1 MGETM
6 LQTSLDFE
14 GGVHRLHA
22 ALLPLN
28 QRDPEPAPS
37 QIVAGG
43 RSGPVDPLSFAQE
56 GDRNM
61 VEHRDTHVRNGKLAE
76 LRRQLFERTIDRREF
91 VKRATQLGLAAPA
104 IGAMA
109 TVYGA
114 EAAPSGRSHASKALL
129 QDQPQNPITITVGG
143 TPITVM
149 QEDTSNATP
158 GGTLRFA
165 RLEDSDNL
173 DPVTNDG
180 NVNIWIFMN
189 IYDQLVRVTADG
201 ASLEPALAE
210 SWEVSEDAMTYTFH
224 LRQGISFSDGT
235 PLKASD
241 VVYSFTRAANDPNQT
256 WTFTL
261 TALQRDANGQVQGI
275 TAPDDNTVVVVLAQ
289 PWAPFLADVA
299 MFSLSIVSEAF
310 ASGNEARLT
319 DECMGT
325 GPFQLAEWKK
335 GEYISL
341 TKNPNYWE
349 EGLPYLDE
357 VRAFVVPDDN
367 ARILQLQGGEID
379 AMYNVPA
386 SRVPELKQDPNLK
399 VIEFP
404 STYIL
409 YVTLNNRNAPL
420 DDVSARLALN
430 HATDRKTLIDVVLFG
445 AGTEAT
451 TFMPRGALYWNDE
464 LPGFPY
470 DVEKAKQL
478 LAQSKTP
485 DGFTV
490 KFTFQG
496 GDAEAAQLGAVLKD
510 LWSQIGVN
518 LELEP
523 VEQGVYSAAYD
534 EHTFET
540 MYTGWTN
547 DIIDPD
553 ELVSYAILP
562 ESSENYQTGW
572 NNQEAM
578 DLAQAGRAELDP
590 AKRKEIY
597 YRIQE
602 IFNTD
607 SPMVI
612 LYQKPYVEVM
622 TTKVH
627 NFQQPP
633 TAQYVWKAT
642 WLEQ

>member
-1 MGETM
+1 
-6 LQTSLDFE
+6 
-14 GGVHRLHA
+14 
-22 ALLPLN
+22 
-28 QRDPEPAPS
+28 
-37 QIVAGG
+37 
-43 RSGPVDPLSFAQE
+43 
-56 GDRNM
+56 
-61 VEHRDTHVRNGKLAE
+61 
-76 LRRQLFERTIDRREF
+76 LRRQLFECGIGRREF
-91 VKRATQLGLAAPA
+91 IKRATQLGLAAPA
-104 IGAMA
+104 IAAMLH
-109 TVYGA
+109 VYGA
-114 EAAPSGRSHASKALL
+114 NAAPARRGMAARSLF
-129 QDQPQNPITITVGG
+129 QDEPQNPITITIGG
-143 TPITVM
+143 TPITVVE
-149 QEDTSNATP
+149 EDTSNATP
-158 GGTLRFA
+158 GGVLRFA
-165 RLEDSDNL
+165 RRDDSDNL

-189 IYDQLVRVTADG
+189 IYDQLVRVTPDG

-210 SWEVSEDAMTYTFH
+210 SWEVSADATTYTFH
-224 LRQGISFSDGT
+224 LRQGITFSDGT
-235 PLKASD
+235 PFKASD
-241 VVYSFTRAANDPNQT
+241 VVYSFVRAANDPNQT

-275 TAPDDNTVVVVLAQ
+275 TAPDDNTVVVVLSQ

-299 MFSLSIVSEAF
+299 MFNLSIVSEAF
-310 ASGNEARLT
+310 AKGNEARLT

-325 GPFQLAEWKK
+325 GPYQLAEWKK

-367 ARILQLQGGEID
+367 ARILQLQAGEID
-379 AMYNVPA
+379 AMYDVPS
-386 SRVPELKQDPNLK
+386 SRVPELKQDANLK

-409 YVTLNNRNAPL
+409 YVTLNNRNPPL
-420 DDVSARLALN
+420 DDVNARLALN

-451 TFMPRGALYWNDE
+451 TFMPRGALFWNDQ

-470 DVEKAKQL
+470 DIEKAKGL

-485 DGFTV
+485 NGFKVGFT
-490 KFTFQG
+490 FTG
-496 GDAEAAQLGAVLKD
+496 GDAEASQLGAVLKD
-510 LWSQIGVN
+510 MWSQIGVD

-523 VEQGVYSAAYD
+523 VEQGVYSDAYD
-534 EHTFET
+534 NHTFET

-562 ESSENYQTGW
+562 ESSQNYQTGW

-578 DLAQAGRAELDP
+578 DLAVQGRAELDP
-590 AKRKEIY
+590 EKRKQIY
-597 YRIQE
+597 FRIQE

-633 TAQYVWKAT
+633 TAQYVWKKT
-642 WLEQ
+642 WLDQ

>member
-1 MGETM
+1 
-6 LQTSLDFE
+6 
-14 GGVHRLHA
+14 
-22 ALLPLN
+22 
-28 QRDPEPAPS
+28 
-37 QIVAGG
+37 
-43 RSGPVDPLSFAQE
+43 
-56 GDRNM
+56 
-61 VEHRDTHVRNGKLAE
+61 
-76 LRRQLFERTIDRREF
+76 
-91 VKRATQLGLAAPA
+91 
-104 IGAMA
+104 
-109 TVYGA
+109 
-114 EAAPSGRSHASKALL
+114 
-129 QDQPQNPITITVGG
+129 
-143 TPITVM
+143 
-149 QEDTSNATP
+149 
-158 GGTLRFA
+158 
-165 RLEDSDNL
+165 
-173 DPVTNDG
+173 
-180 NVNIWIFMN
+180 MN

-201 ASLEPALAE
+201 ANLEPALAE

-241 VVYSFTRAANDPNQT
+241 VVYSFTRAANDPNET

-299 MFSLSIVSEAF
+299 MFNLSIVSEAF
-310 ASGNEARLT
+310 ASGNEARLV

-335 GEYISL
+335 GEYISI

-379 AMYNVPA
+379 AMYNVPS

-409 YVTLNNRNAPL
+409 FVTLNNRNPPF
-420 DDVSARLALN
+420 DDVNARLALN
-430 HATDRKTLIDVVLFG
+430 HATDRQTLIDVVLFG

-470 DVEKAKQL
+470 DIEKAKQL

-523 VEQGVYSAAYD
+523 VEQGVYSSAYD

-578 DLAQAGRAELDP
+578 DLAQQGRAELDP

-597 YRIQE
+597 FRIQE

-607 SPMVI
+607 SPMVL

>member
-1 MGETM
+1 
-6 LQTSLDFE
+6 LRQRLFE
-14 GGVHRLHA
+14 GG
-22 ALLPLN
+22 
-28 QRDPEPAPS
+28 
-37 QIVAGG
+37 
-43 RSGPVDPLSFAQE
+43 
-56 GDRNM
+56 
-61 VEHRDTHVRNGKLAE
+61 
-76 LRRQLFERTIDRREF
+76 IDRRSF
-91 VKRATQLGLAAPA
+91 IKRATQLGLALPA
-104 IGAMA
+104 A
-109 TVYGA
+109 TAISRVYGVNA
-114 EAAPSGRSHASKALL
+114 
-129 QDQPQNPITITVGG
+129 QDTENPITITIGG
-143 TPITVM
+143 TPISVVE
-149 QEDTSNATP
+149 EDTSNAVP
-158 GGTLRFA
+158 GGVLRFA
-165 RLEDSDNL
+165 RAEDSDNL

-201 ASLEPALAE
+201 ADLEPALAE
-210 SWEVSEDAMTYTFH
+210 SWEISEDGITYTFH
-224 LRQGISFSDGT
+224 LRQGVTFSDGT

-241 VVYSFTRAANDPNQT
+241 VVWSFTRAANDPNQT

-275 TAPDDNTVVVVLAQ
+275 TAPDDNTVVITLAQ

-299 MFSLSIVSEAF
+299 MFNLSVVSEAF
-310 ASGNEARLT
+310 ASGKEDRLT
-319 DECMGT
+319 SECMGT

-341 TKNPNYWE
+341 TKNPTYWE

-357 VRAFVVPDDN
+357 VRANVVPDDN

-379 AMYNVPA
+379 AMYNVPS
-386 SRVPELKQDPNLK
+386 SRVPELKQDANLK
-399 VIEFP
+399 VVEFP

-409 YVTLNNRNAPL
+409 FVTLNNRNPPF
-420 DDVSARLALN
+420 DDVNARLALN

-451 TFMPRGALYWNDE
+451 TFMPRGALYWNDQ

-478 LAQSKTP
+478 LSRSKTP
-485 DGFTV
+485 DGFTT
-490 KFTFQG
+490 KFMFQG

-523 VEQGVYSAAYD
+523 VEQGVYSDAYD
-534 EHTFET
+534 NHTFET

-578 DLAQAGRAELDP
+578 DLVQQGRAELDP
-590 AKRKEIY
+590 EKRKQIY
-597 YRIQE
+597 FRIQE

-612 LYQKPYVEVM
+612 LYQKPYIEVM

-633 TAQYVWKAT
+633 TAQYVWKKS

>member
-1 MGETM
+1 
-6 LQTSLDFE
+6 
-14 GGVHRLHA
+14 
-22 ALLPLN
+22 
-28 QRDPEPAPS
+28 
-37 QIVAGG
+37 
-43 RSGPVDPLSFAQE
+43 
-56 GDRNM
+56 
-61 VEHRDTHVRNGKLAE
+61 
-76 LRRQLFERTIDRREF
+76 
-91 VKRATQLGLAAPA
+91 
-104 IGAMA
+104 
-109 TVYGA
+109 
-114 EAAPSGRSHASKALL
+114 
-129 QDQPQNPITITVGG
+129 
-143 TPITVM
+143 
-149 QEDTSNATP
+149 
-158 GGTLRFA
+158 
-165 RLEDSDNL
+165 
-173 DPVTNDG
+173 
-180 NVNIWIFMN
+180 
-189 IYDQLVRVTADG
+189 
-201 ASLEPALAE
+201 
-210 SWEVSEDAMTYTFH
+210 
-224 LRQGISFSDGT
+224 
-235 PLKASD
+235 
-241 VVYSFTRAANDPNQT
+241 
-256 WTFTL
+256 
-261 TALQRDANGQVQGI
+261 
-275 TAPDDNTVVVVLAQ
+275 VVVTLAQ

-299 MFSLSIVSEAF
+299 MFNLSIVSEAF
-310 ASGNEARLT
+310 ASGTEARLT

-379 AMYNVPA
+379 AMYDVPS
-386 SRVPELKQDPNLK
+386 SRVPELKQDAALK

-409 YVTLNNRNAPL
+409 FVTLNNRNPPF
-420 DDVSARLALN
+420 DDVNARLALN
-430 HATDRKTLIDVVLFG
+430 HATDRQTLIDVVLFG

-578 DLAQAGRAELDP
+578 DLAQQGRAELDP

-597 YRIQE
+597 FRIQE

-607 SPMVI
+607 SPMVL